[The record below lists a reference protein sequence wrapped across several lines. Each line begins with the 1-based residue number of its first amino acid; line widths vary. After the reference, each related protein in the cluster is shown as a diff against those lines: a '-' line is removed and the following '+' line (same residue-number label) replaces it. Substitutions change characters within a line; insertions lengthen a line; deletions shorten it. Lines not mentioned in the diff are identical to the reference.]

1 MNEEWRRLGELIQR
15 RTSFV
20 VVSHKNPDG
29 DAIGSS
35 LAMGR
40 ILRKKGKQV
49 EIFNATPI
57 PGNFAFLPDADL
69 IKPLKKGGCEV
80 LIALDCADFQRTGFS
95 NSVREEMDVVVNIDH
110 HGTNTHFGDINI
122 VDSNAAAVG
131 CLVWQFVK
139 YIDFPVD
146 KNLATQIYAAILTD
160 TGSFRYLSTTPK
172 VLRTAAEILECG
184 VNPWHVA
191 SNIYEERRFGTLKL
205 LGFALST
212 LETYCDGKL
221 ALMCVT
227 QDMYKKTITQ
237 TKSTEGFVNFA
248 RAVKGSE
255 VGVLLREDEPSFF
268 KVSMRSKGSVD
279 VSRMAVLFGGGG
291 HKNAS
296 GCEINGSLNEVKEK
310 VIWAFSKIN
319 DGRYSSHR

>member
-1 MNEEWRRLGELIQR
+1 MNREWGRLCELIQR

-57 PGNFAFLPDADL
+57 PGNFTFLPDAEL
-69 IKPLKKGGCEV
+69 IKPLKETECEV
-80 LIALDCADFQRTGFS
+80 LIALDCADFQRTGFDD
-95 NSVREEMDVVVNIDH
+95 SVRERVDVVVNIDH
-110 HGTNTHFGDINI
+110 HETNTHFGDINI
-122 VDSNAAAVG
+122 VDSDAAAVG
-131 CLVWQFVK
+131 CLMWQFVK
-139 YIDFPVD
+139 YMNFPVD
-146 KNLATQIYAAILTD
+146 KDLATQIYAAILTD
-160 TGSFRYLSTTPK
+160 TGSFRYLTTTPK
-172 VLRTAAEILECG
+172 VLRTAAEILEYG
-184 VNPWHVA
+184 VDPWYVA
-191 SNIYEERRFGTLKL
+191 FNIYEERRLSTLRL
-205 LGFALST
+205 LGLALST

-227 QDMYKKTITQ
+227 QKMYKETGTQ

-255 VGVLLREDEPSFF
+255 VGVLLREDEPSLFR
-268 KVSMRSKGSVD
+268 VSIRSKGNMD
-279 VSRMAVLFGGGG
+279 VSQMAALFGGGG

-296 GCEINGSLNEVKEK
+296 GCEIGGSLDEVKEK
-310 VIWAFSKIN
+310 IIRAFSKVSN
-319 DGRYSSHR
+319 ERCSSHR